1 MKKKEIKFELHPT
14 NIKLWIGVVIL
25 LPTMFAAFSK
35 IKDSIKYDVLGKP
48 KNNEE
53 RLVNHMAKAH
63 LFANDT
69 PTLDKK
75 IELSG
80 NREINVKAYSDECV
94 VTSKKDSTGKIVG
107 FKILADSKLIDS
119 LSINKRLLPEA
130 YAGMQPFSFGVH
142 ANDDVYLESFGKR
155 RGQVLRVY
163 KDGCILTYMMDKYG
177 NTHTWRWKEYN
188 HSRRNN

>member
-14 NIKLWIGVVIL
+14 NFKLWIGVIIL
-25 LPTMFAAFSK
+25 LPAMFGALAK
-35 IKDSIKYDVLGKP
+35 LRETVLYNLIGKP
-48 KNNEE
+48 RNNEE
-53 RLVNHMAKAH
+53 RLVSHMAKAH

-75 IELSG
+75 IDLGG
-80 NREINVKAYSDECV
+80 NRQLSIKAYNDECV
-94 VTSKKDSTGKIVG
+94 VASKTDSTGKVVG
-107 FKILADSKLIDS
+107 YKILADSKLIDS

-130 YAGMQPFSFGVH
+130 YAGMQPFSFGIH
-142 ANDDVYLESFGKR
+142 ANDDVYLESFGNR

-188 HSRRNN
+188 HNRRNN